1 MTPVLI
7 GILCMAGFIALMF
20 LGVPV
25 PFSMLVP
32 AVIGL
37 SVMKTPKAAVQM
49 LSGDFIAYF
58 SNYTLTVG
66 PLFGL
71 MGFFASYSGL
81 GSKLF
86 STLNAY
92 IGHRKGGLASATVV
106 ACTAFGAICG
116 SVPATI
122 STMSAVAYP
131 EMRKAGYSAQLSG
144 ACIAAAPTIAILI
157 PPSSNFIIYGMAT
170 NTSIGAL
177 FMGGIGP
184 GILLTIAD
192 ILAVK
197 YIAWRHPDWA
207 PSTGKSTWKQRWTAT
222 RDGGLI
228 EIFLVF
234 IIAMGGMFA
243 GFFTTTEASAIG
255 AVGMLVILL
264 LRGKMDWKKFWRAAE
279 AGARLM
285 AMVFNLLACAA
296 VFGKMFTVST
306 IPAKLG
312 AFVASLSVPGWAVV
326 GVIIVIYFILG
337 MFADLLSMML
347 VTLPAFYPIVC
358 TQLGFSPVWFG
369 IVLTILI
376 GIGGITP
383 PVGNGVFMTRG
394 CVSWDPDASVKT
406 IFGGVW
412 PFVVVSLICAVI
424 LIFVP
429 QISTFIPDLLLK

>member
-1 MTPVLI
+1 MSSILI
-7 GILCMAGFIALMF
+7 GILCMATFIVLMF

-37 SVMKTPKAAVQM
+37 AVIKTPKAAVQM

-81 GSKLF
+81 GSQLF
-86 STLNAY
+86 TTLNAY
-92 IGHRKGGLASATVV
+92 IGHKKGGLASATVI
-106 ACTAFGAICG
+106 ACTFFGAICG

-131 EMRKAGYSAQLSG
+131 EMRKAGYSADISG
-144 ACIAAAPTIAILI
+144 AVIAAAPTIAILI

-170 NTSIGAL
+170 STSIGAL

-184 GILLTIAD
+184 GILLTVLD

-197 YIAWRHPDWA
+197 YTALRHPDWTPA
-207 PSTGKSTWKQRWTAT
+207 SEKATWKERWAAT
-222 RDGGLI
+222 KSGGVI
-228 EIFLVF
+228 EIFIVF

-243 GFFTTTEASAIG
+243 GLFTTTEASAVG
-255 AVGMLVILL
+255 AVGMLIVLL
-264 LRGKMDWKKFWRAAE
+264 FRKKMSWPKFWLAAE

-285 AMVFNLLACAA
+285 AMVFTLLACAA
-296 VFGKMFTVST
+296 VFGKMFTVSG
-306 IPAKLG
+306 IPAALG
-312 AFVASLSVPGWAVV
+312 KFVASLDVPGWAVV
-326 GVIIVIYFILG
+326 GVIIIIYFILG

-347 VTLPAFYPIVC
+347 VTLPVFFPIVC
-358 TQLGFSPVWFG
+358 TQLGYSPVWFG
-369 IVLTILI
+369 IVLTILV

-394 CVSWDPDASVKT
+394 CISWDPDGSVKT
-406 IFGGVW
+406 IFNGVW
-412 PFVVVSLICAVI
+412 PFVIVSLLAAVI
-424 LIFVP
+424 LVFVP
-429 QISTFIPDLLLK
+429 QICTFLPDLLMG